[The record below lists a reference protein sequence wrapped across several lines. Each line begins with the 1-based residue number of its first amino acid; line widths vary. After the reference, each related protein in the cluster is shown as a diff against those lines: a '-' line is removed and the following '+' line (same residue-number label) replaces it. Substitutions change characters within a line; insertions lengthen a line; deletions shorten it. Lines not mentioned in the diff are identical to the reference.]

1 MCPTFTYI
9 LPIESFTHNEHRLVM
24 VHQWGYN
31 KAWPPVLAPRK
42 LTRGGARTVKVWMAQ
57 QGDLNSQ
64 KSLNKRKDDQVMPEW
79 TRKSEW

>member
-1 MCPTFTYI
+1 
-9 LPIESFTHNEHRLVM
+9 M

-31 KAWPPVLAPRK
+31 KAWPTVLAPRK
-42 LTRGGARTVKVWMAQ
+42 LTRGGARRVKVWVAQ

-64 KSLNKRKDDQVMPEW
+64 KSLNKRKAHQVMPEW